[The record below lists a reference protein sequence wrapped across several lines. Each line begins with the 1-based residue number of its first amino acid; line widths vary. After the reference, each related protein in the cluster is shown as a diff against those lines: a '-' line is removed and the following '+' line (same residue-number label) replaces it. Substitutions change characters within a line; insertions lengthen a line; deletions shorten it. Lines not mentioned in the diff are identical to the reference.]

1 MPVSH
6 RDESPESRFSFFL
19 LQTHVV
25 TESGG
30 GSAVMR
36 LTVEDLS
43 SGQKRVFASVGEFSH
58 FLNRLAAPPGD
69 DRWAPP
75 AGA

>member
-1 MPVSH
+1 MPSTVP
-6 RDESPESRFSFFL
+6 DGTPDSRFSYFL
-19 LQTHVV
+19 LQAQIVPEASHLPALV
-25 TESGG
+25 
-30 GSAVMR
+30 R

-43 SGQKRVFASVGEFSH
+43 SGEKRVFGSVIEFTR
-58 FLNRLAAPPGD
+58 FLDHLTRPTGD

>member
-1 MPVSH
+1 MP
-6 RDESPESRFSFFL
+6 DSRFSYFL
-19 LQTHVV
+19 LQTQIVPETGHVPALV
-25 TESGG
+25 
-30 GSAVMR
+30 R

-43 SGQKRVFASVGEFSH
+43 SGEKRVFGSVIEFTR
-58 FLNRLAAPPGD
+58 FLNHLTRSTGD

>member
-1 MPVSH
+1 MPSTV
-6 RDESPESRFSFFL
+6 PERMPDSQFSYFL
-19 LQTHVV
+19 LQTQIVGETGQLPALV
-25 TESGG
+25 
-30 GSAVMR
+30 R

-43 SGQKRVFASVGEFSH
+43 SGEKRVFGSVVEFTR
-58 FLNRLAAPPGD
+58 FLNHLARPTDD